1 MKTAIF
7 IVDVQN
13 DFIEGGS
20 LGVAGGEQ
28 VALNLVEHLNT
39 VTYDTI
45 ITSQDWHK
53 DPGNHWAENPDYI
66 DTWPVHCAADT
77 FGAEIRKELNDT
89 INTLPTDRTVIVKGE
104 YEAAYSGFEG
114 RIPNR
119 ETTVA
124 EALHADG
131 IENLFIVGIATDH
144 CVKATVLHALEA
156 GFKVTVLTDFVAGV
170 DAERSKEA
178 LTEMENAGAILA

>member
-1 MKTAIF
+1 MTNAIF

-20 LGVAGGEQ
+20 LGVNGGEQ
-28 VALNLVEHLNT
+28 VALDLTQYLPTAN
-39 VTYDTI
+39 YDKV

-53 DPGNHWAENPDYI
+53 DPGDHWHETPNFV

-77 FGAEIRKELNDT
+77 FGAEIREELNT
-89 INTLPTDRTVIVKGE
+89 VLPDNRITIVKGE

-114 RIPNR
+114 RIPGNLGV
-119 ETTVA
+119 TVA
-124 EALHADG
+124 DALKEAG
-131 IENLFIVGIATDH
+131 ITHLDVVGIATDH

-156 GFKVTVLTDFVAGV
+156 GFTVTVLTKFIAGV
-170 DAERSKEA
+170 DAVRSVEA
-178 LTEMENAGAILA
+178 LKEMETAGATLA